1 MPFVRELRVP
11 VMTVITETDLVGGV
25 LTGYYLARQPDGD
38 LLRAWEIPGTAHAD
52 NYTIKVGFIDSGSA
66 PLADLVAGYE
76 PTTTLMGQEL
86 PHCINFAPQHHYVL
100 QAALAQFVAWTR
112 TGVSPPTAPPIDVT
126 DAEGLHMTLDAN
138 GLATGG
144 VRTPWVDV
152 PIARTSGVGST
163 EPVMALLFGSG
174 EVFDAETLARLYP
187 GGATEYVERFTES
200 LDEAIDAGFLLAA
213 DRQEI
218 LDIAAAT
225 YPRG

>member
-1 MPFVRELRVP
+1 M
-11 VMTVITETDLVGGV
+11 
-25 LTGYYLARQPDGD
+25 
-38 LLRAWEIPGTAHAD
+38 
-52 NYTIKVGFIDSGSA
+52 
-66 PLADLVAGYE
+66 
-76 PTTTLMGQEL
+76 
-86 PHCINFAPQHHYVL
+86 
-100 QAALAQFVAWTR
+100 
-112 TGVSPPTAPPIDVT
+112 
-126 DAEGLHMTLDAN
+126 
-138 GLATGG
+138 
-144 VRTPWVDV
+144 RTPWVDV

-200 LDEAIDAGFLLAA
+200 LDQAIDAGFLLAA